1 MSINKLKLNQYSILS
16 DSSKTTQ
23 KLGWLLAEKISQ
35 IKNDSA
41 KVVLL
46 RGDLGSGK
54 TTFSIGFLKYFGI
67 KPKAASPTFVLM
79 KHYKSKLKIKEIYH
93 LDAYRLRSKKDL
105 DTLGFEEILNNSKNI
120 VLIEWP
126 EKISGTKFPFKININ
141 FSYGKEIDDRFIKIS
156 C

>member
-1 MSINKLKLNQYSILS
+1 
-16 DSSKTTQ
+16 
-23 KLGWLLAEKISQ
+23 
-35 IKNDSA
+35 
-41 KVVLL
+41 
-46 RGDLGSGK
+46 
-54 TTFSIGFLKYFGI
+54 
-67 KPKAASPTFVLM
+67 M

>member
-54 TTFSIGFLKYFGI
+54 TTFSIGFLNI
-67 KPKAASPTFVLM
+67 
-79 KHYKSKLKIKEIYH
+79 
-93 LDAYRLRSKKDL
+93 
-105 DTLGFEEILNNSKNI
+105 FE
-120 VLIEWP
+120 
-126 EKISGTKFPFKININ
+126 
-141 FSYGKEIDDRFIKIS
+141 
-156 C
+156 